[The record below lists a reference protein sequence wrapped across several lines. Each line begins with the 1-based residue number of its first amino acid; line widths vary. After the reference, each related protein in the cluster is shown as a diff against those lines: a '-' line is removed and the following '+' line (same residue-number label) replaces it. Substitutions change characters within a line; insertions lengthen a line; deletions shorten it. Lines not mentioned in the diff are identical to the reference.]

1 MQISKIRSF
10 RTRTVSTFVLIGSF
24 LGFIW
29 SGHVPLMFMI
39 FCIQVSCTPAEGDVK
54 ADLSIDICINNHAVV
69 QFAMVRELFRLAQKA
84 QQEYAIEAE
93 QRQGRRGLRK
103 AKLGY
108 SQQWYFF
115 GVAAF
120 WMYLRYTTCHCT
132 VVCMMLYAH
141 NTCIQHFT
149 SGLYIAW
156 LLHS

>member
-1 MQISKIRSF
+1 MQTSKIRSF
-10 RTRTVSTFVLIGSF
+10 RIRTVSTFVLIGSF

-29 SGHVPLMFMI
+29 SGHVPLMLMI
-39 FCIQVSCTPAEGDVK
+39 FCIQVICAY
-54 ADLSIDICINNHAVV
+54 ADYNTLQAQVYALRYHYLDGM

-103 AKLGY
+103 AKLGS

-120 WMYLRYTTCHCT
+120 WMYLR
-132 VVCMMLYAH
+132 
-141 NTCIQHFT
+141 
-149 SGLYIAW
+149 
-156 LLHS
+156 